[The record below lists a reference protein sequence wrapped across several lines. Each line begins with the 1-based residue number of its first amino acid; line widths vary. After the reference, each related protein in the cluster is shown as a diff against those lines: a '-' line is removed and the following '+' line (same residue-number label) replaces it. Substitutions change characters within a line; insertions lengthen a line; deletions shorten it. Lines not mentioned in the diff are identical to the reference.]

1 MTTEAELKEAVK
13 KLLCFGFCGEDD
25 SDAEDE
31 FICSPLCKTNQ
42 QSTAEAIH
50 SLYIQAG
57 YVMLTRDE
65 AIELIDLL
73 GFYSSYITDQEWYD
87 NLVAKLRSRLEVKE

>member
-25 SDAEDE
+25 SAAEDE
-31 FICSPLCKTNQ
+31 SICSPLCKTNQ
-42 QSTAEAIH
+42 QDTTNAIH

-57 YVMLTRDE
+57 YVQLTRDE
-65 AIELIDLL
+65 AGILYEGRRKLGCTCKQCNVIE
-73 GFYSSYITDQEWYD
+73 S
-87 NLVAKLRSRLEVKE
+87 KLRSRLEVKE